1 MDTERSGLDEAMDV
15 GSSTV
20 SHLKSLKTAATF
32 SKAGYGAAL
41 GGPFTAAIGAVIA
54 NRNQL
59 AKILLVILAILL
71 LPVLFIVMLPGLIF
85 GSLTE
90 QSDVLNSN
98 SMISENIR
106 ASREAIVEVL
116 EESHED
122 ILAEIHAAISRLPQ
136 GDTASINDPYTYS
149 ISVNANL
156 LISQFCASQDDYKN
170 INLNQLKKLIRENKE
185 GLFSYDVATETVTME
200 VTVDGG
206 AEGEAGTEQG
216 QAQTQTVTFTKHTYT
231 VVYAGDSYF
240 ADHVFHLTDKQK
252 ELAKNYA
259 ENLTA
264 FFGTASSGIV
274 AAINLSDEVLSYRP
288 AVERAAAKYG
298 MSDYVDLILAVMM
311 QESGGRGLD
320 VMQAA
325 EGGFNTRY
333 PHVPNGITDP
343 EYSIECGIQELKYAL
358 DKAGCTGP
366 TDLDRIKLALQGY
379 NYGSAYIDWAMER
392 DGGYTKENAIAYSD
406 MMCARPS
413 WPYDRY
419 GDKEYVE
426 HVLRYYQITASG
438 GSYPAN
444 GMQIPHY
451 LQTDYGNIPYGG
463 GSIASSGCGPTSF
476 AMIASYLTGT
486 TITPIDAISW
496 CGNSYYKP
504 GVGTYWSYFQAAS
517 DHFGCG
523 TVTQTSDPN
532 QVLQALSEG
541 HPVISSQRAGLFTSG
556 GHFIVLRGVT
566 AGGKVLVN
574 DPNDSSSK
582 NYINREFDMMTEVHA
597 TANAYWIFAK
607 KIKETLMN
615 RKKVI
620 LAIFMMAFLIIIGF
634 VFPSIWKSQKGN
646 KKSETE
652 NTQHDNNENTETE
665 QAENNESISFQDFEA
680 LEYFFSKEQVKLFQE
695 ELTSYL
701 KNVKQMSLTS
711 IRFLADD
718 TTYPNASDINFLFQ
732 LPDKSVLPVYY
743 TSPTGRFFFGEERTP
758 DSGKEII
765 YERPTDDK
773 LPSITTEEI
782 EQLQEGGYDDTS
794 VNSEKAAP
802 VTEVPETPSMEE
814 PKEVQP

>member
-1 MDTERSGLDEAMDV
+1 MKAIEKVTRA
-15 GSSTV
+15 
-20 SHLKSLKTAATF
+20 SHLIDMDDIIREGNPTLRAVAEDVTFPLSDQEIILGEKMMQFLHHSQDPVMAEKLGLRGGVGLAAPQLDISKRIIAVLVPNPEDADGNPPKEAYSLQEVMYNPKVVAH
-32 SKAGYGAAL
+32 SVQDAAL
-41 GGPFTAAIGAVIA
+41 GDGEGCLSVDRNVPGYVVRHARVTVEYFTKDGEKKRIKLKGY
-54 NRNQL
+54 NS
-59 AKILLVILAILL
+59 
-71 LPVLFIVMLPGLIF
+71 IVV
-85 GSLTE
+85 
-90 QSDVLNSN
+90 Q
-98 SMISENIR
+98 
-106 ASREAIVEVL
+106 
-116 EESHED
+116 HEID
-122 ILAEIHAAISRLPQ
+122 HTNGIMFYDR
-136 GDTASINDPYTYS
+136 INPNHP
-149 ISVNANL
+149 I
-156 LISQFCASQDDYKN
+156 
-170 INLNQLKKLIRENKE
+170 ENKE

-200 VTVDGG
+200 VTVDGD

-216 QAQTQTVTFTKHTYT
+216 QAQPQTVTFTKHTYT

-343 EYSIECGIQELKYAL
+343 EYSIECGVQELKYAL

-413 WPYDRY
+413 WPYDLY
-419 GDKEYVE
+419 GDKEYVD

-523 TVTQTSDPN
+523 AVTQTSDPN

-607 KIKETLMN
+607 K
-615 RKKVI
+615 
-620 LAIFMMAFLIIIGF
+620 
-634 VFPSIWKSQKGN
+634 
-646 KKSETE
+646 
-652 NTQHDNNENTETE
+652 
-665 QAENNESISFQDFEA
+665 
-680 LEYFFSKEQVKLFQE
+680 
-695 ELTSYL
+695 
-701 KNVKQMSLTS
+701 
-711 IRFLADD
+711 
-718 TTYPNASDINFLFQ
+718 
-732 LPDKSVLPVYY
+732 
-743 TSPTGRFFFGEERTP
+743 
-758 DSGKEII
+758 
-765 YERPTDDK
+765 
-773 LPSITTEEI
+773 
-782 EQLQEGGYDDTS
+782 
-794 VNSEKAAP
+794 
-802 VTEVPETPSMEE
+802 
-814 PKEVQP
+814 

>member
-1 MDTERSGLDEAMDV
+1 MKHKKTLLCSLLLISCLILVTSMPVFAAELTEAEVQQAVDAQGKETVTGNVFIWFLCAIAFLKVSQKIDSFMASLGVNVGNTGGNMMAELLIAGRGLASSFRGHGGGSHSSSHSSSPGSAAVQSSFLSGGLAGAVGRQTERSAVNAATGYTEGPSIGNALYQSSLEKGGDFANNVISNIAQGNYGQV
-15 GSSTV
+15 GSI
-20 SHLKSLKTAATF
+20 K
-32 SKAGYGAAL
+32 GD
-41 GGPFTAAIGAVIA
+41 GAVSAFQSYMGIQ
-54 NRNQL
+54 NEDKTDHSYTNVEIGGGR
-59 AKILLVILAILL
+59 ITGVES
-71 LPVLFIVMLPGLIF
+71 
-85 GSLTE
+85 GSNG
-90 QSDVLNSN
+90 D
-98 SMISENIR
+98 
-106 ASREAIVEVL
+106 SREFAMY
-116 EESHED
+116 
-122 ILAEIHAAISRLPQ
+122 HADQYTAPTQ
-136 GDTASINDPYTYS
+136 GTY
-149 ISVNANL
+149 
-156 LISQFCASQDDYKN
+156 
-170 INLNQLKKLIRENKE
+170 
-185 GLFSYDVATETVTME
+185 ETVQS
-200 VTVDGG
+200 VDG
-206 AEGEAGTEQG
+206 ATW
-216 QAQTQTVTFTKHTYT
+216 Y
-231 VVYAGDSYF
+231 
-240 ADHVFHLTDKQK
+240 KQ
-252 ELAKNYA
+252 YA

-343 EYSIECGIQELKYAL
+343 EYSIECGVQELKYAL

-419 GDKEYVE
+419 GDKEYVD

-523 TVTQTSDPN
+523 AVTQTSDPN

-607 KIKETLMN
+607 K
-615 RKKVI
+615 
-620 LAIFMMAFLIIIGF
+620 
-634 VFPSIWKSQKGN
+634 
-646 KKSETE
+646 
-652 NTQHDNNENTETE
+652 
-665 QAENNESISFQDFEA
+665 
-680 LEYFFSKEQVKLFQE
+680 
-695 ELTSYL
+695 
-701 KNVKQMSLTS
+701 
-711 IRFLADD
+711 
-718 TTYPNASDINFLFQ
+718 
-732 LPDKSVLPVYY
+732 
-743 TSPTGRFFFGEERTP
+743 
-758 DSGKEII
+758 
-765 YERPTDDK
+765 
-773 LPSITTEEI
+773 
-782 EQLQEGGYDDTS
+782 
-794 VNSEKAAP
+794 
-802 VTEVPETPSMEE
+802 
-814 PKEVQP
+814 